1 MSGAGPVCRL
11 QTAPP
16 TVTVVVPV
24 LNEEHSLRQLV
35 SELQA
40 GVAPHAAGLQ
50 IVLVDDG
57 STDRTAKIA
66 SQYPTVRYI
75 SHHTN
80 QGLSTARNTGITA
93 ARGENQGALIAV
105 HGGSSFVR
113 SSSCKSGWS
122 LPI

>member
-1 MSGAGPVCRL
+1 MSGAGPVCSL

-57 STDRTAKIA
+57 SADG
-66 SQYPTVRYI
+66 SW
-75 SHHTN
+75 
-80 QGLSTARNTGITA
+80 GI
-93 ARGENQGALIAV
+93 
-105 HGGSSFVR
+105 
-113 SSSCKSGWS
+113 
-122 LPI
+122 